1 MKGRKDKNK
10 RMKNISATQVVG
22 NNSTQAGRP
31 KQERSLT
38 EQEMTDSEILQ
49 KAMHY
54 MQLLINRQE
63 TLYKELDEES
73 KIKHNS
79 SYHDGKKD
87 LGKPIIECMEAMKD
101 HIDLHH
107 ALARTRQS
115 SANEEQITEDDNANK
130 TDTASAPVEEKDD
143 KQEATK
149 ISAEVTQLNDT
160 ERETEIQ
167 NMQVQMPLHVLI

>member
-10 RMKNISATQVVG
+10 RIKNISATQVVG

-38 EQEMTDSEILQ
+38 EQEMTNSEILQ

-54 MQLLINRQE
+54 MQLLTNRQE

-87 LGKPIIECMEAMKD
+87 LGKSIIVTMQQMKD

-107 ALARTRQS
+107 ALARTPQS
-115 SANEEQITEDDNANK
+115 SANEEQITEDDK

-143 KQEATK
+143 KQDATK

-167 NMQVQMPLHVLI
+167 NMQVQMPMHVLI